1 MPVEINGKSTILLD
15 HAATAIST
23 HARPVAIGFVLLLMA
38 YGAFGPIAK
47 GTWRKTTTD
56 AVFSVLRVLGLVL
69 AGLYLAGIG
78 PRSSSPPTCCP
89 SSSTSWCCRSG

>member
-1 MPVEINGKSTILLD
+1 
-15 HAATAIST
+15 
-23 HARPVAIGFVLLLMA
+23 MA

-78 PRSSSPPTCCP
+78 PEVFFAPDMLPFLFDKLVLSS
-89 SSSTSWCCRSG
+89 G